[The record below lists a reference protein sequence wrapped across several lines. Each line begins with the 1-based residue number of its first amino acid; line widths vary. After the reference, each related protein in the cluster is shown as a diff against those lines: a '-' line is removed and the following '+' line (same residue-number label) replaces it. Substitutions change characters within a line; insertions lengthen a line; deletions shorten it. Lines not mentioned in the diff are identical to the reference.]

1 MDQELLCG
9 GGFTPTSCLKYG
21 SGGWTEYSWSL
32 QQERHYHLSWRRPNN
47 EGVQLIGGGWD
58 SSSLKTTETVSSSRS
73 QTSFHLEDRAEA
85 ACGIQHDEFFVITG
99 GIGTWSKVRRFAEDG
114 TMDNLPNLKT
124 GRAGHGCGHYFSD
137 SHEMVFLV
145 TGGYDDT
152 NNNLKTTEIM
162 SPGGDWKYVGE
173 LSNPRIGL
181 QGINVD
187 NNLFMT
193 GGFADETGTT
203 FADILKFDIAKEE
216 WVKIGE
222 MSKARTNH
230 ALTQVPLSEV
240 ENYCQ

>member
-1 MDQELLCG
+1 
-9 GGFTPTSCLKYG
+9 
-21 SGGWTEYSWSL
+21 
-32 QQERHYHLSWRRPNN
+32 LSWRRPNN
-47 EGVQLIGGGWD
+47 GGVQLIGGWQQWVFGG
-58 SSSLKTTETVSSSRS
+58 SSSLKTTETVSSSGS
-73 QTSFHLEDRAEA
+73 QISFHLEDETED
-85 ACGIQHDEFFVITG
+85 ACGIQDDDFFVITG
-99 GIGTWSKVRRFAEDG
+99 GDGTWSKVRRFAEDG
-114 TMDNLPNLKT
+114 TMVNLSNLKT

-137 SHEMVFLV
+137 SNELVFLV
-145 TGGYDDT
+145 TGGFDENLDD
-152 NNNLKTTEIM
+152 LKTTEIM